1 MALAGKYWGNCVP
14 TAFPENRLGKEE
26 TTIVYT
32 KRWFKEKSGPGL
44 LEIGHVCEPWL
55 DARFLKNVISHF

>member
-1 MALAGKYWGNCVP
+1 MVLAGKYWGNCVP

-32 KRWFKEKSGPGL
+32 KRLFKEKSGPGL
-44 LEIGHVCEPWL
+44 LETGHVCEP
-55 DARFLKNVISHF
+55 